1 MRILVTDGMDKT
13 AMAELKAQGHEVV
26 EQFYEPAELGKAL
39 RDFDVVVVRSKTKV
53 RAAQIDEAKGSQLK
67 LIIRGGVGVDNID
80 VDYAKAA
87 GIDVKNTPR
96 ASSES
101 VAELAMAHMFSC
113 ARYISHAGYT
123 MRNGQWEKKAYG
135 KGIELCGKT
144 LGVVGF
150 GRIGQHLG
158 VMAKAIGMT
167 DIAIDIFHIPG
178 IEEQLGIPYVEMD
191 ELLAKADFI
200 SVHAPAV
207 DGGALINAENIAKM
221 KDGVCI
227 INTSRGTN
235 VDEDALLAALESGKL
250 RKYMTDLADE
260 NLINKPGIVSTPHLG
275 ASTKEAEDNCA
286 SMAVDELMD
295 YIENG
300 NIRNSVNF
308 PPVSLDAEAGTTR
321 VGILYKGEVDVT
333 ALLNEAV
340 GADKVV
346 KVEIG
351 KSRTEYGYALALVK
365 EDACKDCLAGIKADG
380 VIKVRVL

>member
-1 MRILVTDGMDKT
+1 MRILASDGMEKN
-13 AMAELKAQGHEVV
+13 AVAALRAQGHEVV
-26 EQFYEPAELGKAL
+26 EQFYEPAELAEQVKN
-39 RDFDVVVVRSKTKV
+39 FDVLVVRSATKV
-53 RAAQIDEAKGSQLK
+53 RVPIIDAACETGKLK

-123 MRNGQWEKKAYG
+123 MRNDQWEKKAYG

-167 DIAIDIFHIPG
+167 DIAFDIFHIPG

-191 ELLAKADFI
+191 ELLAKSDFI

-207 DGGALINAENIAKM
+207 DGGALINAERIAKM

-235 VDEDALLAALESGKL
+235 VDEAALLAALESGKVRAAGL
-250 RKYMTDLADE
+250 DVYADE
-260 NLINKPGIVSTPHLG
+260 PASNSALYSHPMVSCTPHIG
-275 ASTKEAEDNCA
+275 AATVEAQKRIGAEI
-286 SMAVDELMD
+286 VD
-295 YIENG
+295 I
-300 NIRNSVNF
+300 ITNF
-308 PPVSLDAEAGTTR
+308 
-321 VGILYKGEVDVT
+321 
-333 ALLNEAV
+333 
-340 GADKVV
+340 
-346 KVEIG
+346 G
-351 KSRTEYGYALALVK
+351 K
-365 EDACKDCLAGIKADG
+365 
-380 VIKVRVL
+380 